1 MKTAIAKLALILAL
15 VGSVF
20 APALASADYHGTTYA
35 VLVGIADY
43 PSSPLARTD
52 VDAER
57 IGRALTANIPA
68 DRLEMHMLLN
78 GEATRANV
86 NQAFSDIATRATSND
101 HVVFFFSGH
110 GTPVE
115 DAGIQDEG
123 DGKDEA
129 IVLIDGNFTDDELAS
144 ALDATNGATAMVAID
159 SCFSGGFMFDT
170 TNDKGRMG
178 LFSSDEDVTSAVPS
192 TEAGGYLSL
201 ALAEALE
208 GHADG
213 VADGVAGQERDGK
226 LSALEI
232 EMYVRGRAF
241 PRTTASNAQGRTV
254 GYQFID
260 IKRMDVSPDYV
271 FVALQ
276 TGATPDAPTAREEHV
291 VATFDA
297 QTLPGTLAF
306 DQTPNFGDFELNGGT
321 TYVIETYALQG
332 ETDTVLELRRSSD
345 PRQAVETDGIVAE
358 NDDTEGLASR
368 VEFTPSETGAYYAH
382 VRPYADSTGGTF
394 SIRLIEL
401 R

>member
-1 MKTAIAKLALILAL
+1 MTNLSKLAAALIVCFAL
-15 VGSVF
+15 F
-20 APALASADYHGTTYA
+20 APAFASADYHGTTYA
-35 VLVGIADY
+35 VLVGVADY

-57 IGRALTANIPA
+57 ISRALQTNIPA
-68 DRLEMHMLLN
+68 DRLETHLLLN

-86 NQAFSDIATRATSND
+86 NQAFIDIASRATSDD

-110 GTPVE
+110 GTTIA
-115 DAGIQDEG
+115 DAGIRDEA

-129 IVLIDGNFTDDELAS
+129 IVLIDGNMTDDDLAA
-144 ALDATNGATAMVAID
+144 ALDKTNGATTMVAID

-170 TNDKGRMG
+170 TNAKGRMG
-178 LFSSDEDVTSAVPS
+178 LFSSDEDVTSAVPDS
-192 TEAGGYLSL
+192 EAGGYLSL

-213 VADGVAGQERDGK
+213 VANGVSGQERDGK

-232 EMYVRGRAF
+232 EMYVRTRSM
-241 PRTTASNAQGRTV
+241 PRTTASDDSGRTV

-260 IKRMDVSPDYV
+260 IKRSDVSPDHV

-276 TGATPDAPTAREEHV
+276 TGATPDAPTAREEHI
-291 VATFDA
+291 VASFDA

-306 DQTPNFGDFELNGGT
+306 DETPNFGDYELTAGT
-321 TYVIETYALQG
+321 TYVIETHGLVG
-332 ETDTVLELRRSSD
+332 DTDTVLELRRSSD
-345 PRQAVETDGIVAE
+345 PTTAVETDAVVVE
-358 NDDTEGLASR
+358 NDDTDGLASR

-382 VRPYADSTGGTF
+382 VRPYAEQTGGTF
-394 SIRLIEL
+394 SIRIIEL